1 MNTDSS
7 GHRDIFQINFTSTT
21 HEAQDHNRKK
31 PSAPPKALFVD
42 VGLSLPLMA
51 DNQGPGS
58 APRGGD
64 LPLWVAPLPW
74 LRRCGHQVC
83 LHCRELAPPLRLVLE
98 SGLKWGRNADK
109 QKGIRGSTTN

>member
-7 GHRDIFQINFTSTT
+7 GHRDIFQINFTNTT

-31 PSAPPKALFVD
+31 PSAPPKAFLVA
-42 VGLSLPLMA
+42 VGLSPPLMA

-64 LPLWVAPLPW
+64 LSLWVWPHCPCSGDVDTRSAYTTENWP
-74 LRRCGHQVC
+74 
-83 LHCRELAPPLRLVLE
+83 LHCDLSLSL
-98 SGLKWGRNADK
+98 S
-109 QKGIRGSTTN
+109 